1 MGTDTNQKSNQKSN
15 NSDNIDQV
23 TIEQM
28 PRDLVIE
35 ISEENRAD
43 SSESLQPTITEIIP
57 AKEMDVIRKSL
68 ENDNAGDIE
77 LPIQAKDS
85 KKKSRKSKRA
95 VIQKSYLD
103 FMTEDEDYIWDSTS
117 WKETDESSSDQDLP
131 KERKSV
137 NVEDG
142 KV

>member
-1 MGTDTNQKSNQKSN
+1 
-15 NSDNIDQV
+15 
-23 TIEQM
+23 M

-43 SSESLQPTITEIIP
+43 SSESLQPTITEIKP
-57 AKEMDVIRKSL
+57 AKEMYVIRKSL